1 MNEVEDRKYRMELNM
16 HGGAKEESEG
26 FTDNPEM
33 LSVVVDAKSTRGF
46 KIKCNVCE
54 RFRGATCF
62 RYNPGPGQKGLGNLR
77 THLDKQSHGEA
88 MAEWKGT
95 SSSNGAPHATLIETV
110 SGKLIAEDSNFFSGL
125 VADVG
130 EGILQCTATDCQH
143 GEKAFVFVGKGKM
156 LRNTWNLESNV
167 RQHFQSR
174 AKVGHTNI
182 SALKL
187 TTCHQ

>member
-1 MNEVEDRKYRMELNM
+1 M
-16 HGGAKEESEG
+16 GGRRRSPRASQII
-26 FTDNPEM
+26 
-33 LSVVVDAKSTRGF
+33 LR
-46 KIKCNVCE
+46 
-54 RFRGATCF
+54 CF
-62 RYNPGPGQKGLGNLR
+62 RWWSMQRAPAASRSSAMSARDLEAPLVLGTTLAPGNLR